1 MKPEALD
8 KPVVCAARARG
19 LGVTDKPIKADA
31 LSDYL
36 ATRGK
41 NLGYTQR
48 INYLA
53 IRRRTATHFA
63 EKVGVERAR
72 KFMNH
77 HPDSRALETHYLDFV
92 SNTDFASISI
102 DQGETIGP
110 APNHGQSA
118 DLLKG
123 NSHLALGAMSHDI
136 EVFKRVHGLAL
147 NIIAESSVK
156 RAQMDGVQG
165 SVKNL
170 KKRAR
175 RAARKWLLGK
185 ESAKMI
191 EDLSV
196 QQWGERLDSLE
207 RCNFWDHVLQKA
219 REDMQDPSSDD
230 KDDSQDPTVDHKT
243 GLFHAAPLT
252 EDPEEPDLEDQGPSN
267 KADGSYDCDIIQEGD
282 EGFAPEDQLKDV
294 PYDNAAK
301 AFMDHLLENTF
312 SQYRTFKYNPVH
324 CPSCLEDP
332 TAAHEYKVCRYN
344 LPPARLLTVHP
355 RKRSTMTRNIWRSIC
370 SECTTPEKH
379 DGFAMP
385 TSWLVRMVEY

>member
-8 KPVVCAARARG
+8 KPVVCAADARG
-19 LGVTDKPIKADA
+19 LGVTDKPAKASA
-31 LSDYL
+31 LSAYL
-36 ATRGK
+36 ATRGR
-41 NLGYTQR
+41 NLGYMKP
-48 INYLA
+48 INYMA

-77 HPDSRALETHYLDFV
+77 RPDSRILEMHYLQFQSMTDFV
-92 SNTDFASISI
+92 SISI
-102 DQGETIGP
+102 DQGETLGP
-110 APNHGQSA
+110 APNLGESA
-118 DLLKG
+118 DLLKD
-123 NSHLALGAMSHDI
+123 NSHLALGAVSHDL
-136 EVFKRVHGLAL
+136 EAFKRVNGPAL
-147 NIIAESSVK
+147 NVMVQRQVK
-156 RAQMDGVQG
+156 EAIRDGVQG

-175 RAARKWLLGK
+175 RVARKWLLGK
-185 ESAKMI
+185 ECAKMR

-207 RCNFWDHVLQKA
+207 KCNFWDHVLQKA

-294 PYDNAAK
+294 PYDIAAK
-301 AFMDHLLENTF
+301 EFMEHLLENTF
-312 SQYRTFKYNPVH
+312 SQYRTIQQNPVH

-332 TAAHEYKVCRYN
+332 TTDQKYKVCRYD
-344 LPPARLLTVHP
+344 LSPLL
-355 RKRSTMTRNIWRSIC
+355 I
-370 SECTTPEKH
+370 
-379 DGFAMP
+379 
-385 TSWLVRMVEY
+385 Y